1 MFPAKTNPILC
12 RKILTLQTILYH
24 PVIMGVNAP
33 KEHQRVIG
41 KLMTALGQLFYN
53 EKAIPFEPFSETM
66 IDEGKTLPF
75 ATPLGTT

>member
-1 MFPAKTNPILC
+1 
-12 RKILTLQTILYH
+12 
-24 PVIMGVNAP
+24 MGVTAP

-75 ATPLGTT
+75 ATPLGKI